1 MQSVCT
7 LTMAACRATRRLE
20 AGSICLWRQWQTE
33 LDNTHTGGKQGTH
46 GTAPRLTRKE
56 SESVLN
62 REEVLSAVFPDQEG
76 SADVHI
82 ERSDDTELR
91 NFHTLVQQL

>member
-1 MQSVCT
+1 MFMEAV
-7 LTMAACRATRRLE
+7 ANRTR
-20 AGSICLWRQWQTE
+20 QH
-33 LDNTHTGGKQGTH
+33 THWGKARENKVAH
-46 GTAPRLTRKE
+46 GTAPRPTRKE

-82 ERSDDTELR
+82 ERSDETELR